1 MACLYK
7 ASTQGSAR
15 KQQISILWVL
25 NLNDSHLVF
34 IKDLYFFSCQ
44 VDGKAKKLQKN
55 DVPKA
60 KKRKVID
67 EEITSESERYVLC
80 HPFGVTDND
89 TVVPQ
94 FCFCKN
100 DAV

>member
-1 MACLYK
+1 M
-7 ASTQGSAR
+7 
-15 KQQISILWVL
+15 
-25 NLNDSHLVF
+25 
-34 IKDLYFFSCQ
+34 
-44 VDGKAKKLQKN
+44 QKN

-80 HPFGVTDND
+80 HPFGVTDD

-100 DAV
+100 DAA

>member
-1 MACLYK
+1 M
-7 ASTQGSAR
+7 
-15 KQQISILWVL
+15 
-25 NLNDSHLVF
+25 
-34 IKDLYFFSCQ
+34 
-44 VDGKAKKLQKN
+44 QKN

>member
-1 MACLYK
+1 MACLCK
-7 ASTQGSAR
+7 ASTLGS

-80 HPFGVTDND
+80 HPFGVTDD

-100 DAV
+100 DAA